1 MLHLTINIQM
11 EDQFVKTAALIG
23 DPTRASILWTL
34 LDGRAFTAT
43 ELAVVAQASPQSIGM
58 HLGKLLDADLLSV
71 EKQGRHKYYRFSN
84 KEVAYA
90 VEAMAN
96 LVPKRE
102 IASIKKTEKYPPIKF
117 CRTCYDH
124 LAGKIGVAL
133 TDSLLEQKIII
144 EKNSVFE
151 ISLEGE
157 KWFSD
162 FGIDI
167 SEAQKQKRIFLK
179 PCLDWSE
186 RRNHIAGSIGALL
199 LNKMISEDWLRK
211 NTNSRAVTITGKG
224 EKELLRYFK
233 IVV

>member
-1 MLHLTINIQM
+1 M
-11 EDQFVKTAALIG
+11 EDQFIKTASLIG

-34 LDGRAFTAT
+34 LDGKAFTAT
-43 ELAVVAQASPQSIGM
+43 ELAVSANTSPQNISM
-58 HLGKLLDADLLSV
+58 HLGKLLEADLLCV

-96 LVPKRE
+96 LVPKPKVSLKNKPE
-102 IASIKKTEKYPPIKF
+102 NYPPIKF

-144 EKNSVFE
+144 EKNNAYE
-151 ISLEGE
+151 ISPEGE
-157 KWFSD
+157 KWFSR
-162 FGIDI
+162 FGINI
-167 SEAQKQKRIFLK
+167 EEAQKQKRIFLK

-199 LNKMISEDWLRK
+199 LNKMIAEDWLRRTK
-211 NTNSRAVTITGKG
+211 DSRAMIITGKG
-224 EKELLRYFK
+224 EKELLKNFK
-233 IVV
+233 IAL

>member
-1 MLHLTINIQM
+1 M
-11 EDQFVKTAALIG
+11 EDQFIKAAALIG
-23 DPTRASILWTL
+23 DPTRASIMWTL

-43 ELAVVAQASPQSIGM
+43 ELAISANTSPQNISM
-58 HLGKLLDADLLSV
+58 HLGKLLEANLLCV

-84 KEVAYA
+84 KEVAYV

-96 LVPKRE
+96 LIPKPE
-102 IASIKKTEKYPPIKF
+102 IASKKKSENYPPIKY

-144 EKNSVFE
+144 ENNSTFE
-151 ISLEGE
+151 ISSEGE

-162 FGIDI
+162 FGINIED
-167 SEAQKQKRIFLK
+167 AQKQKRIFLK

-186 RRNHIAGSIGALL
+186 RRNHIAGSIGTLL
-199 LNKMISEDWLRK
+199 LNKMLNEDWIRR
-211 NTNSRAVTITGKG
+211 TANSRAIVITGKG
-224 EKELLRYFK
+224 EKEMLKYFK
-233 IVV
+233 III

>member
-1 MLHLTINIQM
+1 M
-11 EDQFVKTAALIG
+11 EDQFIKTATLVG
-23 DPTRASILWTL
+23 DATRASILWNL

-43 ELAVVAQASPQSIGM
+43 ELAIAVGTSAQNISM
-58 HLGKLLDADLLSV
+58 HLAKLLDANLICV

-96 LVPKRE
+96 LIPKTD
-102 IASIKKTEKYPPIKF
+102 ASVKRKPEEYPPVKY

-133 TDSLLEQKIII
+133 ADSLLEQKIII
-144 EKNSVFE
+144 ERNGIFH
-151 ISLEGE
+151 ISAEGE

-162 FGIDI
+162 FGINI
-167 SEAQKQKRIFLK
+167 KEAQRQKRIFLK

-186 RRNHIAGSIGALL
+186 RRNHFAGSVGALL
-199 LNKMISEDWLRK
+199 LNKMIAEDWLRRNK
-211 NTNSRAVTITGKG
+211 NSRAVTITGKG
-224 EKELLRYFK
+224 EKEFLSYFK
-233 IVV
+233 IIVS

>member
-1 MLHLTINIQM
+1 M
-11 EDQFVKTAALIG
+11 EDQFIKTASLIG
-23 DPTRASILWTL
+23 DPTRASILWAL

-43 ELAVVAQASPQSIGM
+43 ELAVAANTSPQNISM
-58 HLGKLLDADLLSV
+58 HLGKLLDADLLCV

-90 VEAMAN
+90 LEGMAN
-96 LVPKRE
+96 LIPN
-102 IASIKKTEKYPPIKF
+102 KKVSSDNKKENYPPIKF

-133 TDSLLEQKIII
+133 TDSLLEQKIIV
-144 EKNSVFE
+144 EKNNAFE
-151 ISLEGE
+151 ISEEGE

-162 FGIDI
+162 FGINVE
-167 SEAQKQKRIFLK
+167 EAQKQKRIFLK

-186 RRNHIAGSIGALL
+186 RRNHISGSIGALL
-199 LNKMISEDWLRK
+199 LNKMINEDWLRK
-211 NTNSRAVTITGKG
+211 TKNSRAIIVTAKG
-224 EKELLRYFK
+224 EKELLKYFK

>member
-1 MLHLTINIQM
+1 M
-11 EDQFVKTAALIG
+11 EDQFIKTATLIG
-23 DPTRASILWTL
+23 DATRASILWNL

-43 ELAVVAQASPQSIGM
+43 ELAIAIETSAQNISM
-58 HLGKLLDADLLSV
+58 HLGKLLDADLISV

-96 LVPKRE
+96 LIPKPE
-102 IASIKKTEKYPPIKF
+102 ISAKKKTENYPPIKY

-133 TDSLLEQKIII
+133 AESLLQQKIII
-144 EKNSVFE
+144 EKNNTFE
-151 ISLEGE
+151 ITSEGE

-162 FGIDI
+162 FGVNIGD
-167 SEAQKQKRIFLK
+167 AKKQKRIFLK

-186 RRNHIAGSIGALL
+186 RRYHIAGSVGTLL
-199 LNKMISEDWLRK
+199 LNKMLEQDWIRR
-211 NTNSRAVTITGKG
+211 TANSRVILITGKG
-224 EKELLRYFK
+224 EKEMLKSFK
-233 IVV
+233 IIV

>member
-1 MLHLTINIQM
+1 M
-11 EDQFVKTAALIG
+11 EDQFIKTASLIG

-43 ELAVVAQASPQSIGM
+43 ELAVSANTSPQNISM
-58 HLGKLLDADLLSV
+58 HLGKLLEADLLCV

-96 LVPKRE
+96 LVPKPE
-102 IASIKKTEKYPPIKF
+102 VSLKNKPENYPPIKF

-144 EKNSVFE
+144 EKNNAYE
-151 ISLEGE
+151 ISPEGE
-157 KWFSD
+157 KWFSR
-162 FGIDI
+162 FGINI
-167 SEAQKQKRIFLK
+167 EEAQKQKRIFLK

-199 LNKMISEDWLRK
+199 LNKMIAEDWLRRTK
-211 NTNSRAVTITGKG
+211 DSRAMIITGKG
-224 EKELLRYFK
+224 EKELLKNFK
-233 IVV
+233 IAL

>member
-1 MLHLTINIQM
+1 M
-11 EDQFVKTAALIG
+11 EDQFIKTATLIG
-23 DPTRASILWTL
+23 DATRASILWNL

-43 ELAVVAQASPQSIGM
+43 ELAIAIETSAQNISM
-58 HLGKLLDADLLSV
+58 HLGKLLDANLISV

-96 LVPKRE
+96 LIPKPE
-102 IASIKKTEKYPPIKF
+102 ISAKKKTKNYPPIKY

-133 TDSLLEQKIII
+133 AESLLQQKIII
-144 EKNSVFE
+144 EKNNTFE
-151 ISLEGE
+151 ITSEGE

-162 FGIDI
+162 FGVNIGD
-167 SEAQKQKRIFLK
+167 AKKQKRIFLK

-186 RRNHIAGSIGALL
+186 RRYHIAGSVGTLL
-199 LNKMISEDWLRK
+199 LNKMLEQDWIRR
-211 NTNSRAVTITGKG
+211 TANSRVIIITAKG
-224 EKELLRYFK
+224 EKEMLKSFK
-233 IVV
+233 IIV

>member
-1 MLHLTINIQM
+1 M
-11 EDQFVKTAALIG
+11 EDQFIKAAALIG
-23 DPTRASILWTL
+23 DATRASIMWTL

-43 ELAVVAQASPQSIGM
+43 ELSIAANTSPQNISM
-58 HLGKLLDADLLSV
+58 HLAKLLEANLLSV

-84 KEVAYA
+84 KEVAYV

-96 LVPKRE
+96 LIPKSE
-102 IASIKKTEKYPPIKF
+102 ISSKQKTENYPPVKY

-133 TDSLLEQKIII
+133 ADSLLEQNIII
-144 EKNSVFE
+144 EKNNVFE
-151 ISLEGE
+151 ISTEGE

-162 FGIDI
+162 FGINI
-167 SEAQKQKRIFLK
+167 EEAQKQKRIFLK

-186 RRNHIAGSIGALL
+186 RRYHIAGSIGTLL
-199 LNKMISEDWLRK
+199 LNKMLEQDWIRRTK
-211 NTNSRAVTITGKG
+211 NSRAIIITGKG
-224 EKELLRYFK
+224 EKEFLKYFK

>member
-1 MLHLTINIQM
+1 MNAEM
-11 EDQFVKTAALIG
+11 EDQFIKTASLIG

-34 LDGRAFTAT
+34 MDGRAFTAT
-43 ELAVVAQASPQSIGM
+43 ELAISANTSPQNISM
-58 HLGKLLDADLLSV
+58 HLGKLLDADLLCV

-90 VEAMAN
+90 LEAMAS
-96 LVPKRE
+96 LIPKSE
-102 IASIKKTEKYPPIKF
+102 VSSKSKTENYPSIKF

-133 TDSLLEQKIII
+133 TDSLLEQKIILD
-144 EKNSVFE
+144 KDNTFE
-151 ISLEGE
+151 VSLEGE

-162 FGIDI
+162 FGINLE
-167 SEAQKQKRIFLK
+167 EAQKRKRIFLK

-186 RRNHIAGSIGALL
+186 RRNHIAGSVGTLL
-199 LNKMISEDWLRK
+199 FNKMLQEDWIRK
-211 NTNSRAVTITGKG
+211 TENSRVIIVTGKG
-224 EKELLRYFK
+224 EKELFEYFK

>member
-1 MLHLTINIQM
+1 M
-11 EDQFVKTAALIG
+11 EDQFIKTATLIG
-23 DPTRASILWTL
+23 DATRASILWNL

-43 ELAVVAQASPQSIGM
+43 ELAIAIETSAQNISM
-58 HLGKLLDADLLSV
+58 HLGKLLDADLISV

-96 LVPKRE
+96 LIPKPE
-102 IASIKKTEKYPPIKF
+102 ISAKKKTENYPPIKY

-133 TDSLLEQKIII
+133 ADSLLEQKIII
-144 EKNSVFE
+144 EKNNTFE
-151 ISLEGE
+151 ITSEGE

-162 FGIDI
+162 FGVNIGD
-167 SEAQKQKRIFLK
+167 AKKQKRIFLK

-186 RRNHIAGSIGALL
+186 RRYHIAGSVGTLL
-199 LNKMISEDWLRK
+199 LNKMLEQDWIRRTK
-211 NTNSRAVTITGKG
+211 DSRVIIITGKG
-224 EKELLRYFK
+224 EKEMLQNFK

>member
-1 MLHLTINIQM
+1 M
-11 EDQFVKTAALIG
+11 ENQFIKTATLIG
-23 DPTRASILWTL
+23 DATRAAILWNL

-43 ELAVVAQASPQSIGM
+43 ELSIAAGTSAQNISM
-58 HLGKLLDADLLSV
+58 HLAKLLEANLICV

-96 LVPKRE
+96 LIPKPE
-102 IASIKKTEKYPPIKF
+102 IQSKKETENYPPIKY

-124 LAGKIGVAL
+124 LAGKIGVAV
-133 TDSLLEQKIII
+133 TDSLLEQNIIFNNNEI
-144 EKNSVFE
+144 FE
-151 ISLEGE
+151 ISPEGK

-162 FGIDI
+162 FGINVE
-167 SEAQKQKRIFLK
+167 EAQKQKRIFLK

-186 RRNHIAGSIGALL
+186 RRNHLAGSVGALL
-199 LNKMISEDWLRK
+199 LDKMINEDWIRK
-211 NTNSRAVTITGKG
+211 TKNSRAIIVTGKG
-224 EKELLRYFK
+224 EKELLKYFK

>member
-1 MLHLTINIQM
+1 M
-11 EDQFVKTAALIG
+11 EDQFVKTATLIG
-23 DPTRASILWTL
+23 DATRASILWNL

-43 ELAVVAQASPQSIGM
+43 ELAMVVETSAQNISM
-58 HLGKLLDADLLSV
+58 HLGKLLDADLICV

-96 LVPKRE
+96 LIPKPE
-102 IASIKKTEKYPPIKF
+102 ISATKKSEVYPPVKY

-133 TDSLLEQKIII
+133 ADSLLDQKIIL
-144 EKNSVFE
+144 EKNNIFE
-151 ISLEGE
+151 ISREGE

-162 FGIDI
+162 FGIDLK
-167 SEAQKQKRIFLK
+167 EAQKQKRIFLK

-199 LNKMISEDWLRK
+199 LNKMITEDWFRRNK
-211 NTNSRAVTITGKG
+211 NSRAVTITGKG
-224 EKELLRYFK
+224 EKELWKYFK
-233 IVV
+233 IIV

>member
-1 MLHLTINIQM
+1 M
-11 EDQFVKTAALIG
+11 EDQFIKTATLIG
-23 DPTRASILWTL
+23 DATRASILWNL

-43 ELAVVAQASPQSIGM
+43 ELAIAVETSAQNISM
-58 HLGKLLDADLLSV
+58 HLGKLLDASLISV

-90 VEAMAN
+90 VETMAN
-96 LVPKRE
+96 LVPKPE
-102 IASIKKTEKYPPIKF
+102 VSVKKTSEKYPPVQY

-144 EKNSVFE
+144 EKDGIFN
-151 ISLEGE
+151 ISSEGE

-162 FGIDI
+162 FGINI
-167 SEAQKQKRIFLK
+167 EEAQKQKRIFLK

-186 RRNHIAGSIGALL
+186 RRNHLAGSIGALL
-199 LNKMISEDWLRK
+199 LNKMITEDWIRK
-211 NTNSRAVTITGKG
+211 NKNSRAITITGKG
-224 EKELLRYFK
+224 EKELLKYFK
-233 IVV
+233 IVI

>member
-1 MLHLTINIQM
+1 M
-11 EDQFVKTAALIG
+11 EDQFIKTATLIG
-23 DPTRASILWTL
+23 DATRASILWNL

-43 ELAVVAQASPQSIGM
+43 ELAIAVETSAQNISM
-58 HLGKLLDADLLSV
+58 HLAKLLDANLISV

-96 LVPKRE
+96 LIPKPKV
-102 IASIKKTEKYPPIKF
+102 AVKKKSEDYPPIKY

-124 LAGKIGVAL
+124 LAGKMGVAL
-133 TDSLLEQKIII
+133 ADSLLEQKIISEI
-144 EKNSVFE
+144 NGIFE
-151 ISLEGE
+151 ISTEGE

-162 FGIDI
+162 FGINI
-167 SEAQKQKRIFLK
+167 KEAQKQKRIFLK

-199 LNKMISEDWLRK
+199 LDKMISEDWLRRTK
-211 NTNSRAVTITGKG
+211 DSRAITITGKG
-224 EKELLRYFK
+224 EKELLMHFK

>member
-1 MLHLTINIQM
+1 M
-11 EDQFVKTAALIG
+11 EDQFIKAVTLIG
-23 DPTRASILWTL
+23 DATRASILWNL

-43 ELAVVAQASPQSIGM
+43 ELAIAVETSAQNISM
-58 HLGKLLDADLLSV
+58 HLGKLLEADLISV

-90 VEAMAN
+90 IEALTN
-96 LVPKRE
+96 LIPKPKV
-102 IASIKKTEKYPPIKF
+102 SMKKKSEEYPPIKY

-133 TDSLLEQKIII
+133 ADSLLEQKIII
-144 EKNSVFE
+144 EGNGVFE
-151 ISLEGE
+151 ISSEGE
-157 KWFSD
+157 KWFLD
-162 FGIDI
+162 FGINI
-167 SEAQKQKRIFLK
+167 EEAQKQKRIFLK

-186 RRNHIAGSIGALL
+186 RRNHIAGSIGSLL

-211 NTNSRAVTITGKG
+211 TKDSRAITITGKG
-224 EKELLRYFK
+224 EKELWKNFK

>member
-1 MLHLTINIQM
+1 M
-11 EDQFVKTAALIG
+11 EDQFVKTATLIG

-34 LDGRAFTAT
+34 LDGRAFTAI
-43 ELAVVAQASPQSIGM
+43 ELAVAAQASPQSISM
-58 HLGKLLDADLLSV
+58 HLAKLLEADLLSV

-96 LVPKRE
+96 LVTKPEVSSKDK
-102 IASIKKTEKYPPIKF
+102 SGNYPPIKF

-144 EKNSVFE
+144 EKNKVFE
-151 ISLEGE
+151 ISSEGE
-157 KWFSD
+157 KWFSN
-162 FGIDI
+162 FGINI
-167 SEAQKQKRIFLK
+167 QEAQKQKRIFLK

-199 LNKMISEDWLRK
+199 LNKMIKEDWLRK
-211 NTNSRAVTITGKG
+211 TANSRAITVTGKG
-224 EKELLRYFK
+224 EKELLRHFK